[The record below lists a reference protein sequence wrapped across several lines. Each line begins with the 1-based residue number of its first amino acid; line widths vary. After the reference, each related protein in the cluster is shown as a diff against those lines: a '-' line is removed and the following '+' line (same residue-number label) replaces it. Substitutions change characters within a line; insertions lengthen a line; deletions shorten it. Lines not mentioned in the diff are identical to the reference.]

1 MIGQQGEQ
9 YDNERRSLRKYLI
22 TIFFLFMLIIFLR
35 KQREEEEEEI
45 KKKAKSNLRK
55 TENYNKSYGFG
66 YIRELSVLKY
76 ESVLYISPNR
86 TFLPITHYLDNNT
99 VVHIEGY
106 DNILNPPESLP
117 LEINEE
123 ENYVY
128 ISAIPSTR
136 NDSSRKKEFF
146 TKNRSSICVSRK
158 ESNDVCANI
167 NTVIV
172 DQSLF
177 KTVKI
182 ASCNSENDGACF
194 FVFVQLDKSMC
205 FNFLNMSYS
214 CHTNNLK
221 NRKSFIVDNFCYV
234 VLASS
239 KIDSLYSFVQTHLLS
254 SINSFNETTNTKEV
268 EIITHFCGNVLN
280 QTGVIDTTNFR
291 LLFMQRYIHFNE
303 KDDTSD
309 NGEEKED
316 EASKKEDSE
325 DIDKINN
332 AGDLDNFSNVQ
343 EESIKSNSDVVDDY
357 DMKEPIYS
365 NIRENFY
372 ITVIDLLSEN
382 KEIVEYVNYSK
393 LKPQYTLF
401 PPLYI
406 GYDEQINIYFVVNYE
421 NNGDLNLVFVS
432 TETFSVYYTLR
443 VQYFYSGW
451 LLKPLSTNESKGLML
466 LGEYAPY
473 EDKLHVWDVT
483 SFHHSR
489 YYVNTLKTDANI

>member
-9 YDNERRSLRKYLI
+9 YENERRSLRKYLI

-35 KQREEEEEEI
+35 KQREDEEKEI
-45 KKKAKSNLRK
+45 NKKAKSNLRK
-55 TENYNKSYGFG
+55 NENYNKSYGLG
-66 YIRELSVLKY
+66 YIRELSVLQY
-76 ESVLYISPNR
+76 ESILYISPNR

-128 ISAIPSTR
+128 ISAIPGTR
-136 NDSSRKKEFF
+136 NDNIRKKEFLN
-146 TKNRSSICVSRK
+146 KNRSSICVKRK
-158 ESNDVCANI
+158 SSNDVCANI

-172 DQSLF
+172 DKTLF

-182 ASCNSENDGACF
+182 HSCDSESDSACF
-194 FVFVQLDKSMC
+194 FVFVQLDKGMC
-205 FNFLNMSYS
+205 FNFPNMSYS
-214 CHTNNLK
+214 CHANNLK
-221 NRKSFIVDNFCYV
+221 NRNSFIVNSFCYV
-234 VLASS
+234 VLAAS
-239 KIDSLYSFVQTHLLS
+239 KVDSLYSYIKTHILS
-254 SINSFNETTNTKEV
+254 VNNFNETINTKEV

-303 KDDTSD
+303 KDEASN
-309 NGEEKED
+309 NGEETED
-316 EASKKEDSE
+316 EATKEADRAK
-325 DIDKINN
+325 IDKIKN
-332 AGDLDNFSNVQ
+332 ASDLEDFSNVQ
-343 EESIKSNSDVVDDY
+343 KESIKRNDDVADNY
-357 DMKEPIYS
+357 DVKEPIFS

-382 KEIVEYVNYSK
+382 KEIIEYVNYSK

-406 GYDEQINIYFVVNYE
+406 GYDEEINIYFVVNYE
-421 NNGDLNLVFVS
+421 NNGDLNLVFLS
-432 TETFSVYYTLR
+432 TETFSIYYTLR

-451 LLKPLSTNESKGLML
+451 LMKPISTNESKGLML

-473 EDKLHVWDVT
+473 EDKLHVWNVS

-489 YYVNTLKTDANI
+489 YYVNTLKTDMNI